1 MQIVSR
7 QTSDSSMFAERE
19 RRLSGASVKSIRGST
34 WSTKMTQS
42 IHKLR
47 QKSEDIFQQF
57 VHPTSLQLKSEFR
70 QCICW
75 TPTFIGIAD
84 HHALNTTRSYPILR
98 SSGVGSGSFSPDNS
112 SAIGQPS
119 IRSIKRLKSSLTL
132 GSNNSSFPVVGYGGS
147 PSRSPTRAQFSSL
160 SSRHS
165 RSNSNNSVG
174 YHPNPDCPFHVPCLE
189 SIQSIDQA
197 ISSSRVSRE
206 STYNNADSKI
216 SVHEFLDQ
224 EPHPMAP
231 SLPNSVPP
239 SPAWPASPSTHGDQ
253 ENYSSVAPP
262 YKPFILFYRS
272 QAIAQ
277 QLCLLEQHFLEQI
290 QWEELLEL
298 ELSKAGRKKRSKSQ
312 SSISGYRFKTD
323 RQQSG
328 VDASNERSNKV
339 ICLAHYIGALSP
351 CPKTNNAIPNAPG
364 LAISCACG
372 LLQRLSVPSQLRT
385 ECVSSRS
392 LLESRR

>member
-1 MQIVSR
+1 
-7 QTSDSSMFAERE
+7 MFAERE
-19 RRLSGASVKSIRGST
+19 RRLSGASIKSIRSST

-57 VHPTSLQLKSEFR
+57 VHPASLQLKSEFR
-70 QCICW
+70 QCVCW
-75 TPTFIGIAD
+75 TPTFTGIAD
-84 HHALNTTRSYPILR
+84 HHALNTTRSHPILR
-98 SSGVGSGSFSPDNS
+98 SSATGSGVSSPDTS

-119 IRSIKRLKSSLTL
+119 NRSIKRLKSSLTL
-132 GSNNSSFPVVGYGGS
+132 SSSNNSCAVTGYG
-147 PSRSPTRAQFSSL
+147 PSNTQSPTKTQFSTL

-197 ISSSRVSRE
+197 INSSRVSRE
-206 STYNNADSKI
+206 SACNNMDNKI

-253 ENYSSVAPP
+253 EHYSTAAPP
-262 YKPFILFYRS
+262 YRPFILFYRS
-272 QAIAQ
+272 QTIAQ

-312 SSISGYRFKTD
+312 SSISGYQFKTD

-328 VDASNERSNKV
+328 INASNERSNKV
-339 ICLAHYIGALSP
+339 SYLAQYVGALGE
-351 CPKTNNAIPNAPG
+351 CPEN
-364 LAISCACG
+364 
-372 LLQRLSVPSQLRT
+372 
-385 ECVSSRS
+385 
-392 LLESRR
+392 